1 MSGDMSNLAL
11 ALIALF
17 VFCLLM
23 FAFVHIALPRINII
37 KLTNIKL
44 HDKLA
49 EKVFII
55 ALISFFILF
64 IGIFL
69 ATNGDLFFILL
80 SQLMTLKI
88 AKGFDLYKNY
98 LEVPGNTHSWKELF
112 LYLLF
117 YIVKPK

>member
-1 MSGDMSNLAL
+1 MSNLSL

-23 FAFVHIALPRINII
+23 FAFVHIALPKINII
-37 KLTNIKL
+37 KLSNTKL
-44 HDKLA
+44 NDKLA

-55 ALISFFILF
+55 ALISFFVFF

-69 ATNGDLFFILL
+69 TTNGDLFFILV

-88 AKGFDLYKNY
+88 SKGFGLYQDWLAEPK
-98 LEVPGNTHSWKELF
+98 NTHNWKQLF
-112 LYLLF
+112 LYMLF